1 MDPFYREFELTKPVS
16 DFFVGR
22 GFKVFREVKIGYCR
36 ADLVAFKDNT
46 ATAIELKLNDR
57 KKAIIQAKN
66 YQLASDYVYL
76 AFPLMKSYS
85 ILRKSEHI
93 LKKEGIG
100 LLTVNEETGK
110 VSKIINPQLSKR
122 KFTSITIQEIKKRR
136 NYRIDKFNIY

>member
-1 MDPFYREFELTKPVS
+1 MEPFYREFELTKPVS
-16 DFFVGR
+16 DYFFNQ
-22 GFKVFREVKIGYCR
+22 GFKIFNEVKIGYCR
-36 ADLVAFKDNT
+36 ADLVAFKNNT
-46 ATAIELKLNDR
+46 ATAIELKINDR

-100 LLTVNEETGK
+100 LLIVNEETCK
-110 VSKIINPQLSKR
+110 VSKIINPRLSKR

-136 NYRIDKFNIY
+136 NYRINKFNIY

>member
-1 MDPFYREFELTKPVS
+1 MEPFYREFELTKPVS
-16 DFFVGR
+16 DYFVNQ
-22 GFKVFREVKIGYCR
+22 GFKIFNEVKIGYCR
-36 ADLVAFKDNT
+36 ADLVAFKNNT
-46 ATAIELKLNDR
+46 ATAIELKINDR

-100 LLTVNEETGK
+100 LLIVNEKTCK
-110 VSKIINPQLSKR
+110 VSKIINPRLSKR
-122 KFTSITIQEIKKRR
+122 KFASITIQEIKKRR
-136 NYRIDKFNIY
+136 NYRINKFNIY